1 MSAGDGPAATPDD
14 IVLVDRQADVLTV
27 TLNRPGAYN
36 AINPALRDQLSAIFD
51 GAEADG
57 VRAILLYGA
66 GRGFCSGADL
76 KNAAPAAP
84 GLDTTRV
91 MRLSTQK
98 LIRSFLDC
106 PVPIVSAVHG
116 VAAGIGLVLA
126 FGADVC
132 VAASDASFMP
142 AFVQRAI
149 VPDGGIAF
157 LLPRLIGMARTKD
170 FLIRGRA
177 LTGDQAAAIGLI
189 SEAVA
194 PGDLQMAAAA
204 VAAELAAMPT
214 ATLGLLKQMLA
225 QSFDLDLAAT
235 LFTERAAQGLSSA
248 TDDASEGRRAFAER
262 RAARFTGH

>member
-1 MSAGDGPAATPDD
+1 MSTAEVTVTADD
-14 IVLVDRQADVLTV
+14 IVLVDRQADVLRV
-27 TLNRPGAYN
+27 TLNRPAVYN
-36 AINPALRDQLSAIFD
+36 AINPDLRDRLGGIFD
-51 GAEADG
+51 AAEGDGA
-57 VRAILLYGA
+57 RAILLSGA

-76 KNAAPAAP
+76 KNSAPAAP
-84 GLDTTRV
+84 GLETTRV

-132 VAASDASFMP
+132 VAASDASFVP
-142 AFVQRAI
+142 AFVQRAL

-157 LLPRLIGMARTKD
+157 LLPRIIGMARTKD
-170 FLIRGRA
+170 FLMRGRA

-194 PGDLQMAAAA
+194 PENLQQAAAA
-204 VAAELAAMPT
+204 AASDLAAMPT
-214 ATLGLLKQMLA
+214 ATLALLKQMLA
-225 QSFDLDLAAT
+225 QSFDLDLSAT

-248 TDDASEGRRAFAER
+248 TDDAREGKRAFVER
-262 RAARFTGH
+262 RAAEFTGH